1 MNPELNMINENGD
14 VMTFTLSNV
23 NVSIANSIRRTILS
37 DISIYCFNTSK
48 NNEENT
54 NVIIN
59 TSRFN
64 NEILKHRLSSIPI
77 HINDENFPYEKYQL
91 EIDIEN
97 TSENIVI
104 VTTNDFKIKDLD
116 SDTYLS
122 QQKINEI
129 FPKNKITNEFIL
141 FARLRPQIGN
151 IPGEKLKLTSKINK
165 GTAKENGVFNVVST
179 SSYSSTMDNEKV
191 QQIWFKKEKELI
203 GMKTNEEEIL
213 QQKED
218 FLLLDAK
225 RITTPNSFDFTV
237 ETIGIYKN
245 TEIVKMACK
254 ILQNNLTYLQKMISD
269 DELEIR
275 ESDIINNNSFDIHLK
290 DVTYTIGK
298 CLEYMFIEEYMES
311 TKKMVF
317 CAFKQ
322 YHPHDNFAILR
333 ITYEEDEN
341 IATVKDNMNNVC
353 EKLKKLFSIIDE
365 LF

>member
-48 NNEENT
+48 NNEDIT

-97 TSENIVI
+97 TSENIVN
-104 VTTNDFKIKDLD
+104 VTTNDFKMKDLD

-122 QQKINEI
+122 QEKINEL
-129 FPKNKITNEFIL
+129 FPKNKITNEYIL

-165 GTAKENGVFNVVST
+165 GTAKDNGVFNVVST
-179 SSYSSTMDNEKV
+179 STYSSTMDNEKV

-203 GMKTNEEEIL
+203 GMKINEEEIL

-311 TKKMVF
+311 TKKMAF